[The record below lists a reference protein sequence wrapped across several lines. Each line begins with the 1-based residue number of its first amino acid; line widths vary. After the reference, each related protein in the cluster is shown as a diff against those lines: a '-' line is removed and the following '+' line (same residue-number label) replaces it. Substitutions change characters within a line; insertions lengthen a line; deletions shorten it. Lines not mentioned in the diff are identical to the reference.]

1 MCWGGEGG
9 VVVGARGGG
18 CPPPN
23 GHSTLDVRRR
33 HETETD
39 GAAGGRGDPTE
50 GESGA
55 GPCPLPPHKQG
66 RAPHPRGCAAHP
78 GWGTLAALRHFQR
91 GPGTATRGQ
100 SGAVRGAARAS
111 PVWHGRRR
119 ALHQRGHCGA
129 LRGHDAAAGLRGL
142 RGGTA
147 RASHGA
153 ASLRHNHR
161 TAPQRR
167 GRRTHFA
174 RVAPQG
180 NRSNAA
186 PHDRCTRVAAALRC
200 RGAAPPPPP
209 RRRAPTRRQ
218 TVRPGGGARV
228 GLWAAGRGCAALP
241 RGSRSCPPPFPPP
254 PCRHWHFPRLLL
266 HNPGPGGCA
275 RWDPRAGTGRW
286 GGLKTFA
293 PKAPRPPPPPAA
305 PQLCHNPAVP
315 LSPPPGPSYGEWGG
329 VQRSLCCPTPRGP
342 SGC

>member
-9 VVVGARGGG
+9 GCGGAGRGL
-18 CPPPN
+18 PPPPM
-23 GHSTLDVRRR
+23 GTAHWTCDGDTRRR
-33 HETETD
+33 QTERP
-39 GAAGGRGDPTE
+39 G
-50 GESGA
+50 GA
-55 GPCPLPPHKQG
+55 GTPPRGRAGLGRAPSPPHKQG

-129 LRGHDAAAGLRGL
+129 LRGHGAAAGLRGL

-200 RGAAPPPPP
+200 RGAAPPPP
-209 RRRAPTRRQ
+209 
-218 TVRPGGGARV
+218 GAV
-228 GLWAAGRGCAALP
+228 
-241 RGSRSCPPPFPPP
+241 PPPEGK
-254 PCRHWHFPRLLL
+254 R
-266 HNPGPGGCA
+266 
-275 RWDPRAGTGRW
+275 
-286 GGLKTFA
+286 
-293 PKAPRPPPPPAA
+293 
-305 PQLCHNPAVP
+305 
-315 LSPPPGPSYGEWGG
+315 
-329 VQRSLCCPTPRGP
+329 
-342 SGC
+342 